1 VRFREDSE
9 EEHARARDGVRE
21 WRAANPD
28 GTPDEMAAELGPR
41 FHPDYGP
48 LLRAVLFRT
57 DLRDAKVT
65 TGITI
70 IAGENL

>member
-1 VRFREDSE
+1 MRYRDDKPEDLE
-9 EEHARARDGVRE
+9 RAREAVRD
-21 WRAANPD
+21 WRAADPD
-28 GTPDEMAAELGPR
+28 GTPDEMLAALAGK

-70 IAGENL
+70 IAGEDL

>member
-1 VRFREDSE
+1 VKN
-9 EEHARARDGVRE
+9 

-28 GTPDEMAAELGPR
+28 GTPDEMAADLADG
-41 FHPDYGP
+41 FDPDYGP

-70 IAGENL
+70 IAGEDR